1 MLWLRTLSKKR
12 RTTPCFLLCW
22 CRSRNVSLGSF
33 SNDNGKGKENVT
45 WKWTL
50 VQLWL
55 FCDYPVLFTFYNVGE
70 EPDSWIGSSA
80 VKLNAQNST
89 FAVVDQISN
98 PEYKSHFFLS
108 FFVFVCCFIFRIRTS
123 WVAFSLSLLRA
134 TNRICFKGVFSVPFY
149 PKLWSATWKITVSG
163 RFCYC
168 LKSITFRN
176 RFGFG

>member
-1 MLWLRTLSKKR
+1 MNTCATITILRLSHQSCSHFTILAKNLTTGLVRALLNYMHRIKHLRLLTRFQTLSRK
-12 RTTPCFLLCW
+12 
-22 CRSRNVSLGSF
+22 VISF
-33 SNDNGKGKENVT
+33 
-45 WKWTL
+45 
-50 VQLWL
+50 
-55 FCDYPVLFTFYNVGE
+55 C
-70 EPDSWIGSSA
+70 
-80 VKLNAQNST
+80 
-89 FAVVDQISN
+89 
-98 PEYKSHFFLS
+98 H